1 MESCNLKTQ
10 MTNKEAGELKRII
23 KNKMWGMKEKLR
35 MTFVGR
41 YGGGHAHS
49 LFFIVWTD
57 LALLRCVLICLGYT
71 TFSILFSRESGTLPV
86 AMSAFALLLKF
97 GES

>member
-23 KNKMWGMKEKLR
+23 KNKMWGMREKLR

-41 YGGGHAHS
+41 YGGGHAHLHTS
-49 LFFIVWTD
+49 
-57 LALLRCVLICLGYT
+57 
-71 TFSILFSRESGTLPV
+71 
-86 AMSAFALLLKF
+86 
-97 GES
+97 

>member
-1 MESCNLKTQ
+1 MRVKTESDFSGPIRVWVWLPS
-10 MTNKEAGELKRII
+10 L
-23 KNKMWGMKEKLR
+23 GMREKLR

-41 YGGGHAHS
+41 YGGGHAHL